1 MNNTTH
7 PKIRP
12 KPIARLGSGSFAV
25 STREP
30 VSAGSPEDEVGLD
43 GKDVD
48 EPDAD
53 VMVVGSILPKKDEAM
68 EDIFGFAAART
79 PLHSLKIDCLSSFSF
94 SVHLYLKVSL
104 LTL

>member
-1 MNNTTH
+1 M
-7 PKIRP
+7 
-12 KPIARLGSGSFAV
+12 

-30 VSAGSPEDEVGLD
+30 VSAGSPEDEVELD

-53 VMVVGSILPKKDEAM
+53 VTVVGSILPKKDEAM

-79 PLHSLKIDCLSSFSF
+79 PLHSPTTDCLSSFSF
-94 SVHLYLKVSL
+94 SVHLHLKVSL
-104 LTL
+104 LAV